1 MWEWGVDV
9 LKLWKKKKFSQT
21 SHRLFSRVR
30 LMRLEHNV
38 NFTYD
43 EFAFG
48 ATCVS
53 RDSRSANHI
62 SADWD
67 AHQ

>member
-1 MWEWGVDV
+1 
-9 LKLWKKKKFSQT
+9 
-21 SHRLFSRVR
+21 
-30 LMRLEHNV
+30 MRLEHNV